1 MHNPRLLAVGSSKL
15 VAREIAGITRA
26 LLGGSLPLQI
36 KLTSEIKAPSPD
48 TFYICAITQEP
59 FLRCVLPEKQL
70 CVFDLHPTTR
80 FFLDIA
86 RIPAGE
92 TVYVFNNL
100 YPYTQ
105 LLIRECRELG
115 IDKLDFRP
123 LAFEEMPKDALMEE
137 LEKARWLIGVEP
149 FVGKDLLLASP
160 FREHLRED
168 LTIIP
173 GHRTAS
179 VASASHLLTGLAE
192 YFQEHLKKEYWQL
205 SSATPLSDSQQQE
218 GLLTLARQ
226 TTGAIRLLQ
235 MASLEAIKQQIG
247 TTAASPEEA
256 IPACDCSAAA
266 ADEIRQNI
274 EEQFATL
281 SYLTDRLRRLSVPQ
295 PD

>member
-59 FLRCVLPEKQL
+59 FLRRVLPEKQL

-123 LAFEEMPKDALMEE
+123 LAFEDMPKDALIKE

-160 FREHLRED
+160 YREHLRED

-192 YFQEHLKKEYWQL
+192 YFQEHLEKEYRQL
-205 SSATPLSDSQQQE
+205 SATPLPDSQQQKD
-218 GLLTLARQ
+218 LLTLARQ

-235 MASLEAIKQQIG
+235 TASLEAIKQQIG
-247 TTAASPEEA
+247 TTAASPEEEV
-256 IPACDCSAAA
+256 PACDCGAAA
-266 ADEIRQNI
+266 VDEIRQNI

-295 PD
+295 AD